1 MLLAGPV
8 STTANV
14 NSAVAPQDAPREI
27 GQQQLADTSHAELH
41 AFVAALP
48 LERRLRYHDDH
59 YDVPAAWFDVV
70 VEQGAR
76 VVTTR
81 ELVRRI
87 RAAGLRRSR

>member
-1 MLLAGPV
+1 MAILI
-8 STTANV
+8 
-14 NSAVAPQDAPREI
+14 DAPRWPREHD
-27 GQQQLADTSHAELH
+27 GQRFAHLVSDTSHAELH

-87 RAAGLRRSR
+87 RAAGLRRTR

>member
-1 MLLAGPV
+1 MAILI
-8 STTANV
+8 
-14 NSAVAPQDAPREI
+14 DAPRWPREHD
-27 GQQQLADTSHAELH
+27 GQRFAHLVSDTSHAELH
-41 AFVAALP
+41 AFVAGLP

-81 ELVRRI
+81 ELVCRI
-87 RAAGLRRSR
+87 RAAGLRRIR